1 MAFHMAVTILIADDE
16 EAARERLVSALRA
29 AWPGPASLIE
39 AGNGVDAWDLY
50 LEHEPAAV
58 FLDVRMPGM
67 TGIDVAERIGG
78 RVPVVFVATP
88 GDPSI
93 AAFGIEGVAHLVK
106 PVQADALATV
116 LAHVQERLATQPE
129 VPPVVPWLAGRLA
142 GQVRRP
148 APLEAVAAGTGN
160 TAHPVPVVDIVY
172 FEAEGRFTRAVQ
184 IDGGEAVIRMPLK
197 DLVALLD
204 PRAFVQV
211 HRGLVVGR
219 RWIGAALRVGG
230 DMVITLRD
238 REERFQVSR
247 HFQSQFGDL
256 DEGVARSAA

>member
-1 MAFHMAVTILIADDE
+1 MAVTILIADDE
-16 EAARERLVSALRA
+16 ETARERLVSALRA
-29 AWPGPASLIE
+29 AWPGLGTVLE
-39 AGNGVDAWDLY
+39 ARNGVDAWDLY
-50 LEHEPAAV
+50 LEHEPAVV

-78 RVPVVFVATP
+78 RVPVVFVATR

-93 AAFGIEGVAHLVK
+93 AAFGHEGVDHLVK
-106 PVQADALATV
+106 PVQADALAAV
-116 LAHVQERLATQPE
+116 LAHVQQRLDTQPE

-148 APLEAVAAGTGN
+148 APLEAVPAGTGN
-160 TAHPVPVVDIVY
+160 SAHPVPVDDIVY
-172 FEAEGRFTRAVQ
+172 FESEGRLTRAVQ
-184 IDGGEAVIRMPLK
+184 IDGAEAVIRMPLK

-204 PRAFVQV
+204 ARAFVQI

-219 RWIGAALRVGG
+219 RWIGDALRVGG
-230 DMVITLRD
+230 DMVITLRG
-238 REERFQVSR
+238 RQERFQVSR

-256 DEGVARSAA
+256 DETVARSAA

>member
-1 MAFHMAVTILIADDE
+1 MAVTILIADDE
-16 EAARERLVSALRA
+16 ETARERLVSALRA
-29 AWPGPASLIE
+29 AWPGLGTVLE
-39 AGNGVDAWDLY
+39 ARNGVDAWDLY
-50 LEHEPAAV
+50 LEHEPAVV

-78 RVPVVFVATP
+78 RVPVVFVATR

-93 AAFGIEGVAHLVK
+93 ATFGHEGVDHLVK
-106 PVQADALATV
+106 PVQADALAAV
-116 LAHVQERLATQPE
+116 LAHVQQRLDTQPE

-148 APLEAVAAGTGN
+148 APLEAVPTGTGN
-160 TAHPVPVVDIVY
+160 SAHPVPVDDIVY
-172 FEAEGRFTRAVQ
+172 FESEGRLTRAVQ
-184 IDGGEAVIRMPLK
+184 IDGAEAVIRMPLK

-204 PRAFVQV
+204 ARAFVQI

-219 RWIGAALRVGG
+219 RWIGDALRVGG
-230 DMVITLRD
+230 DMVITLRG
-238 REERFQVSR
+238 RQERFQVSR

-256 DEGVARSAA
+256 DETVARSAA